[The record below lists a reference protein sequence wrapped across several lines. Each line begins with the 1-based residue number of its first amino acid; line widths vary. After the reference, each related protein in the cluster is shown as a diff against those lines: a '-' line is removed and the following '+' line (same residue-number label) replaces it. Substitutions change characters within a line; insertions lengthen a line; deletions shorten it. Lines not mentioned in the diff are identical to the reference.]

1 MKNFFFS
8 IAALALVGLFAQPA
22 SAAPDGPLL
31 VPADLDRA
39 VTVLPIKAET
49 DPVGKLKDRLAQLRQ
64 MQVSNPER
72 PALSQALDIIRLT
85 RTIRLTT
92 SQRPMVAG
100 L

>member
-1 MKNFFFS
+1 MRKMLFS
-8 IAALALVGLFAQPA
+8 IAALAMVGLSAPAAAAAPA
-22 SAAPDGPLL
+22 SPLL
-31 VPADLDRA
+31 VPADLDQA
-39 VTVLPIKAET
+39 VAALPIKAVA
-49 DPVGKLKDRLAQLRQ
+49 DPVGQLEDRLAQLRQ
-64 MQVSNPER
+64 EQVSNPER